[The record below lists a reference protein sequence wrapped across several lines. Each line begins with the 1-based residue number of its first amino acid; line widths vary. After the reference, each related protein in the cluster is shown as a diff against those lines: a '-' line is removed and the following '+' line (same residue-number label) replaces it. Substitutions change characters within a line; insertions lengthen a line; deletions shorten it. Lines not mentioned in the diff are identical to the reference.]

1 MVLVGIKEEDGRR
14 GGFHLKEEWHGESM
28 RLERPALSVLR
39 LWVVYRNALLVLTS
53 TWMGG
58 G

>member
-1 MVLVGIKEEDGRR
+1 M
-14 GGFHLKEEWHGESM
+14 KEEWHGESM
-28 RLERPALSVLR
+28 RLERPALRVLR
-39 LWVVYRNALLVLTS
+39 LWVVSRNALLVVTS